1 MALVLFTA
9 AQVASAAQGT
19 LTVQVDQAV
28 KLYLTLQVAP
38 TVKPGSAQVSTLQL
52 HLALQLITVLQQ
64 ALVSALNP
72 ALVLVNLL
80 PLVPQ
85 HTLIQTLRLV
95 PTLKSFQARIW
106 AMALDLVLALIPAL
120 GALRQK
126 QLPQRP

>member
-1 MALVLFTA
+1 MALVLVTA

-19 LTVQVDQAV
+19 SKVQVDQAV

-64 ALVSALNP
+64 ALAWALNP

-95 PTLKSFQARIW
+95 PTLKPFQAGTR